1 MKFSRALCNI
11 LKHVILKYNV
21 IHGVN
26 KDQLCEK
33 FQTLSLLFSRGQC
46 FRRPVV
52 VLSRRG
58 KVPEIVSTVNDKPA
72 IEVVT

>member
-11 LKHVILKYNV
+11 LEHVILKYNV
-21 IHGVN
+21 IHVVN
-26 KDQLCEK
+26 EGQLCEK

-58 KVPEIVSTVNDKPA
+58 RVPEIVSTVNDKPA

>member
-1 MKFSRALCNI
+1 MKYSRALCNI
-11 LKHVILKYNV
+11 LEHVILQYNV
-21 IHGVN
+21 IHVVN
-26 KDQLCEK
+26 EGQLCEK